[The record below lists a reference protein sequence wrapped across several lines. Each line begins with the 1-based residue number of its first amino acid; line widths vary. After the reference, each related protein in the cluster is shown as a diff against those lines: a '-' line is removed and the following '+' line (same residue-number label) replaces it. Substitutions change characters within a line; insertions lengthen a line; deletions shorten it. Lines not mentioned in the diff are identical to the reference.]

1 MKRLR
6 LKVCGMRD
14 GANIRALSE
23 LKPDYVGFIFVETS
37 PRYVGN
43 TIPHEVAAF
52 PSSVTRI
59 GVFRDESLERLCD
72 IVERNSLCG
81 AQLHGDED
89 DIYLRE
95 LRRRVPSL
103 LVVKAIKV
111 TSADDI
117 TAISERVESPDLFL
131 LDSGSGGTGTPFDW
145 SWLRSYRSAVP
156 FLLAGGISPANID
169 DAVKAAREAPSCMG
183 LDINSQFE
191 TSPGIKNIE
200 QIKEA
205 LARLSI

>member
-1 MKRLR
+1 
-6 LKVCGMRD
+6 
-14 GANIRALSE
+14 
-23 LKPDYVGFIFVETS
+23 
-37 PRYVGN
+37 
-43 TIPHEVAAF
+43 
-52 PSSVTRI
+52 
-59 GVFRDESLERLCD
+59 
-72 IVERNSLCG
+72 
-81 AQLHGDED
+81 
-89 DIYLRE
+89 
-95 LRRRVPSL
+95 
-103 LVVKAIKV
+103 VKAIKV